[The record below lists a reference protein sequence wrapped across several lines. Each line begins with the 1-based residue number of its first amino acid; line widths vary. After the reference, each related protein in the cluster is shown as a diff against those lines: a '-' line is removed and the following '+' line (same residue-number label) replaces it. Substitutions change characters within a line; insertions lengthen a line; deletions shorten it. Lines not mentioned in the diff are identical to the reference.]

1 MNIEKLNC
9 TSYGD
14 GPPLLIVNGLF
25 QWRWNWDKVA
35 KGLGKHYRC
44 VTFDFPNQ
52 NARLNAAAVQHDWV
66 TPHPYEDHI
75 LEVIDTLGY
84 KPAEVR
90 ICALSWGG
98 SLVRSLHL
106 RRGVDFKALAMIGL
120 PPPELNEFYRIWHSE
135 LLTLLDRH
143 GVDAFVGTSLFWFF
157 SHEWW
162 AENSPAHDSMRQK
175 MAEMFSDGDSVR
187 ALFMSA
193 ISDVD
198 RAAPEGRFRCPTTF
212 LTGRH
217 DMFCP
222 ADRVQRYAAACGAH
236 AVTTPGGHVFTSED
250 ATLGVDYLHEALKAR
265 HVANEMTI

>member
-1 MNIEKLNC
+1 MNIEDLNC
-9 TSYGD
+9 TVYGE

-35 KGLGKHYRC
+35 KGLSRHYKC

-52 NARLNAAAVQHDWV
+52 NARMNASAVRHDWH
-66 TPHPYEDHI
+66 TPTPYEDHI
-75 LEVIDTLGY
+75 LQVIDALGHR
-84 KPAEVR
+84 PQDVR

-106 RRGVDFKALAMIGL
+106 RRGIDFKALAMIGL
-120 PPPELNEFYRIWHSE
+120 PPPELNEFYRIWHAE
-135 LLTLLDRH
+135 LLALLDRH

-162 AENSPAHDSMRQK
+162 AENSPAHASMRQK

-193 ISDVD
+193 ITDVD
-198 RAAPEGRFRCPTTF
+198 RATPEGRFRCPTTF
-212 LTGRH
+212 FTGQH

-222 ADRVQRYAAACGAH
+222 ADRIEDYAARCGAK
-236 AVTTPGGHVFTSED
+236 AVTAPGGHVFTTEN
-250 ATLGVDYLHEALKAR
+250 AALGVEYLRRALETPAVVHEL
-265 HVANEMTI
+265 TI